1 MVMMLIL
8 LSFVILFPDA
18 KGAESIQL
26 KKLFPHTPRQKKKK
40 KKHSSVSLVI
50 HLNNFFPPLTRVMP
64 IHYSHLS
71 EN

>member
-1 MVMMLIL
+1 MMLIL

-40 KKHSSVSLVI
+40 KNSSVSLVI

-64 IHYSHLS
+64 IHCSHLS